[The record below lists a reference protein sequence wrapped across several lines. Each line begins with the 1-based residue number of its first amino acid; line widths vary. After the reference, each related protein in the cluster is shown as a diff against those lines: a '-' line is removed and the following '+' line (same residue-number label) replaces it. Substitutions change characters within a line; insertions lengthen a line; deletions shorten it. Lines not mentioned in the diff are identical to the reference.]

1 MVYKTP
7 FSGLVQAYTLECNF
21 NTGRVV
27 NCVPMASR
35 DSGRA
40 TPPPPGTSNPEL
52 SSIPKYNPEIY
63 EESGKAMAISILDL
77 TEINPWTRLTC
88 SACKNIKG
96 VKEWLRKFIRHSE
109 EQLSHKT
116 PTKSPKH
123 GGAFCHAHANST
135 TITSPVRALRSGSGS
150 TRRARTFSATSI
162 GGNNTSTPQ
171 NVQYFNNSS
180 SRAGANSSKKMSRGV
195 GPGSPGSY
203 RPVSKIA
210 RKNSLNQQQSQ
221 TPSNFRHELASLSNV
236 GNNVSNESCIRPKL
250 SRSKSLTG
258 LVSPSLESNPKPN
271 KKLMNSKEGN
281 IKAAARKNLNLSNEN
296 NSNTKLEAARPRSN
310 SKSRAAKP
318 TRQQRSPVNKQPPTM
333 KWSHNGTLITQSL
346 PPPQVKKTANSSK
359 SRSQSANQKKRKLT
373 SLDKAN
379 SASSLNLS
387 ETQGKGSNSLPN
399 QTKNT
404 IRKSFNDKST
414 TFSQTSL
421 INRRATSSIDVEK
434 QILNLTGDT
443 SSESS
448 VLGSTYVSSQ
458 GRINSI
464 SSTISSGIGS
474 DSSFSNITET
484 LTTKPVAP
492 SKKRRIKRKKPVL

>member
-1 MVYKTP
+1 MAIIN
-7 FSGLVQAYTLECNF
+7 SLLGLVQAYTLECNF

-109 EQLSHKT
+109 EQQSHKT

-123 GGAFCHAHANST
+123 VGGFCPTHAGST
-135 TITSPVRALRSGSGS
+135 TITSPIRSLRSGTGS
-150 TRRARTFSATSI
+150 TRRARTFSATSL
-162 GGNNTSTPQ
+162 GANNSPSSQ
-171 NVQYFNNSS
+171 NVQHANSSS
-180 SRAGANSSKKMSRGV
+180 SRAAASSSKKMARGV

-221 TPSNFRHELASLSNV
+221 SPANFRHDLTSLSNV
-236 GNNVSNESCIRPKL
+236 GTNLSNESIRPKL

-258 LVSPSLESNPKPN
+258 LVSPPMDPNASKSN
-271 KKLMNSKEGN
+271 KKLPNPKDSN
-281 IKAAARKNLNLSNEN
+281 IKGQDKKHLNSSNEN
-296 NSNTKLEAARPRSN
+296 DTYSKTETSRPKSH
-310 SKSRAAKP
+310 SKSRTAKP
-318 TRQQRSPVNKQPPTM
+318 TRQQRSPINKQLPTM

-346 PPPQVKKTANSSK
+346 PPAQVKKTPNSNK

-373 SLDKAN
+373 NLEKAN

-387 ETQGKGSNSLPN
+387 EVLAKGQSTLTN

-404 IRKSFNDKST
+404 IRKNLNNRSSS
-414 TFSQTSL
+414 FSQIPI
-421 INRRATSSIDVEK
+421 INQRATSSIDVER
-434 QILNLTGDT
+434 QILSLTGDT

-448 VLGSTYVSSQ
+448 VLETTYVSSQ

-474 DSSFSNITET
+474 SSPISNTT
-484 LTTKPVAP
+484 QNYTTKPVAP
-492 SKKRRIKRKKPVL
+492 SKKRRIKRKKAV